1 MKKRKQVPVVEP
13 IFAEV
18 IGNFDLLPKIA
29 YKDLEVAVDDYPKFM
44 YWGLYQVRT
53 KSPKKI
59 VAPFCVVDNLDPA
72 GEVFVIKDMRVTEP
86 IVINLGPTP
95 AVISVAET
103 LGIPWHHAGLQAD
116 RNAIGDTHEILE
128 RFCSSIELVVGI
140 FPLQSLK
147 IYVDH
152 RVQTSDHVFI
162 ALSQA
167 REAQEVRIK
176 KRDKK

>member
-1 MKKRKQVPVVEP
+1 MKKRKEVPIVEP

-29 YKDLEVAVDDYPKFM
+29 YKDMEMAVDDPKFM

-53 KSPKKI
+53 LRPSCIKM
-59 VAPFCVVDNLDPA
+59 PFSIVDNLDPT
-72 GEVFVIKDMRVTEP
+72 GEVFVIKDTRVTEA

-95 AVISVAET
+95 AVFSVAET
-103 LGIPWHHAGLQAD
+103 LGIPWHHAGLQKD
-116 RNAIGDTHEILE
+116 RNAISDAHEELDA
-128 RFCSSIELVVGI
+128 FCTSVELVVGI

-152 RVQTSDHVFI
+152 RVKTSDHVFI

-167 REAQEVRIK
+167 RAKEVAARNK
-176 KRDKK
+176 KK